1 MGTFEYLRTIKFSQN
16 MSQEYPSS
24 LLERAVS
31 EFTKLPGIGR
41 KTATR
46 LVLHLLRKSEDEV
59 ESFSDSMIRLKR
71 EAKYCK
77 ECHSISDTDI
87 CPICANPSR
96 DHSIICVVENIQD
109 VMAVENTMQYRGVYH
124 VLGGVISPM
133 DGVSPSDLQIESL
146 IERVATGEVKEII
159 LALSSTME
167 GDTTNF
173 YIFRKLAQYDVKL
186 TMIARGISVGDE
198 LEYADE
204 ITLGRSI
211 INRTPFTGKAF

>member
-1 MGTFEYLRTIKFSQN
+1 MN
-16 MSQEYPSS
+16 QEYPSA
-24 LLERAVS
+24 LLERAVK

-46 LVLHLLRKSEDEV
+46 LVLHLLRKKEEEV
-59 ESFSDSMIRLKR
+59 AGFSDAIITLRRDARYYS
-71 EAKYCK
+71 

-87 CPICANPSR
+87 CPICANPLR
-96 DHSIICVVENIQD
+96 DHSTICVVENIQD

-133 DGVSPSDLQIESL
+133 DGVSPADLHIDSL
-146 IERVATGEVKEII
+146 VSRVAGGEVKEVI

-173 YIFRKLAQYDVKL
+173 YIYRKLQQYGVRL
-186 TMIARGISVGDE
+186 TVIARGISVGDE

-204 ITLGRSI
+204 VTLGSSI
-211 INRTPFTGKAF
+211 KNRTEFSGKTF